1 MIKIK
6 CLLYC
11 CLLWAYQDHTLKVL
25 CDGRYGGR
33 KVSARDK
40 MQYETAVVPDESIDN
55 LKGPWALSKGWM
67 QWTRV

>member
-1 MIKIK
+1 M
-6 CLLYC
+6 
-11 CLLWAYQDHTLKVL
+11 KVL

>member
-6 CLLYC
+6 CSLYC

-25 CDGRYGGR
+25 CDGRYGGK

-40 MQYETAVVPDESIDN
+40 MQYETAVVPDEYH
-55 LKGPWALSKGWM
+55 G
-67 QWTRV
+67 